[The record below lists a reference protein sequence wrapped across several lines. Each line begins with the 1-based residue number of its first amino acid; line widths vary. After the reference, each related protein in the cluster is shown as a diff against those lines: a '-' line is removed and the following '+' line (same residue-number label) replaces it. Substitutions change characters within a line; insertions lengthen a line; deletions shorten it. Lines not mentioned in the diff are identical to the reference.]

1 MLESGLEGF
10 QDKHVLR
17 QTREALK
24 LLKETLRSV
33 HFSWLESRS
42 KGEVS
47 YLKFQKQYENLFTNR
62 PADKK
67 FVEGGRGTTSHKKI
81 NTGKAPGES
90 PITSDLLKL
99 LAKKILK
106 PLTKFLLLS
115 GLIREKFHKIGRTQ

>member
-33 HFSWLESRS
+33 HLSWLESRS

-67 FVEGGRGTTSHKKI
+67 FVEGGRGTTSHKK
-81 NTGKAPGES
+81 NQHGQGS
-90 PITSDLLKL
+90 
-99 LAKKILK
+99 
-106 PLTKFLLLS
+106 
-115 GLIREKFHKIGRTQ
+115 R